1 MHPGKKLI
9 IADAIENVEFNMKKF
24 DLIILKRIGG
34 VISVDFSFWRN
45 MWI

>member
-24 DLIILKRIGG
+24 DSIILKRNGG
-34 VISVDFSFWRN
+34 VIT
-45 MWI
+45 